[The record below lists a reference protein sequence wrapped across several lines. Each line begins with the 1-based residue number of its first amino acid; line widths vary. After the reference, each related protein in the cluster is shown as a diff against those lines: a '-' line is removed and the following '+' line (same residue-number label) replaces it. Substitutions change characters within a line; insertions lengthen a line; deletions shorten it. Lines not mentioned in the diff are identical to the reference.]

1 MGKWLVSP
9 RGAAAAALLTE
20 LQLNFRIFA
29 AGRRAVQHTAHI
41 WGPAEACSQRQP
53 RATSA
58 ALSAQPTAVRRDAL
72 QHQPSRDE
80 PRGRHTGVQATPAVC
95 RGQALSSS
103 QLSGACSRGG
113 RADAF
118 QLLCTRGYCCAGERA
133 RQGERQAA
141 HGFCTK
147 TGFDEL

>member
-1 MGKWLVSP
+1 MGKRLVSP
-9 RGAAAAALLTE
+9 RGAAAAALTE

-80 PRGRHTGVQATPAVC
+80 PRGRHTGVQATPAAC
-95 RGQALSSS
+95 WGHTLSSL
-103 QLSGACSRGG
+103 QLSAACSRGG
-113 RADAF
+113 RAAGHEGV
-118 QLLCTRGYCCAGERA
+118 LLRRGKRL
-133 RQGERQAA
+133 
-141 HGFCTK
+141 
-147 TGFDEL
+147 TG